1 MPFGGSGAPWDT
13 RAHKAKRNHD
23 ARAERAEAKSL
34 RAEVAFR
41 LAAPKQRGYRP
52 FLLRNAKKIYGHV
65 LTRDERAVVRREI
78 VGWSSSRT
86 LDPALLEDLGA
97 AHMDDSHTPKRGC
110 EDCFADLIDA
120 VLRRRRNGSD

>member
-13 RAHKAKRNHD
+13 RAQQAKRNHD
-23 ARAERAEAKSL
+23 ARAEREGAKSL

-52 FLLRNAKKIYGHV
+52 YLLKNAKAIYRHV
-65 LTRDERAVVRREI
+65 LTRHERTVVRSEI
-78 VGWSSSRT
+78 DCWSSSRT
-86 LDPALLEDLGA
+86 LDPALLEDEGA

-110 EDCFADLIDA
+110 ADCFADLIDA
-120 VLRRRRNGSD
+120 VLRRRRNGSG